1 MKAIVAGC
9 FSDEYGNAT
18 AGDLLSAEIVCDWL
32 EDIGCP
38 YDIAVYS
45 PFQGGINLYTVNP
58 QDYTIAIYVCGPF
71 GNRAGEADFTEKFSH
86 CLTMGIN
93 LTMLE
98 PVNEWNP
105 FDVLLE
111 RDSSERVRADITFL
125 SQQTLVPVVGVCL
138 VEPYGAPFENL
149 VYQTIKEFIAARPM
163 AVIEIDTRLDTNRT
177 GLRSSAEIESV
188 LARMDLVITT
198 RLHGTVLSLK
208 NGVPTISIDVA
219 GDNLKIQKQTEEIG
233 WPVIFVGNEITLEN
247 LNQAFDYC
255 LTSEARAKA
264 RECAN
269 RAKSMVL
276 QMRQE
281 FITAITQ
288 SVKSGYNSSSFI
300 SQDINL
306 LIKHNRCDRIGV
318 DLNINLGWQGNCQA
332 ENTSGNHGLLSKVRE
347 KIKWFLQ
354 KFINS

>member
-9 FSDEYGNAT
+9 FSDENGNAT
-18 AGDLLSAEIVCDWL
+18 AGDLLAAEMVCDWL
-32 EDIGCP
+32 DDLGCP
-38 YDIAVYS
+38 YDVAVYQ
-45 PFQGGINLYTVNP
+45 PFQGGVNLYSINP

-71 GNRAGEADFTEKFSH
+71 GNRTGEADFTQNFSH

-105 FDVLLE
+105 FDILLE
-111 RDSSERVRADITFL
+111 RDSSERVRADMTFL
-125 SQQTLVPVVGVCL
+125 SRPTLVPVVGVCL
-138 VEPYGAPFENL
+138 VESYGAPFEDL
-149 VYQTIKEFIAARPM
+149 VYQTIKEFIASRPM

-219 GDNLKIQKQTEEIG
+219 GDNLKIQKQTGEIG
-233 WPVIFVGNEITLEN
+233 WPVIFVGNEITLEK

-255 LTSEARAKA
+255 LTVEAKA
-264 RECAN
+264 KAKECAN

-276 QMRQE
+276 QMRQD
-281 FITAITQ
+281 FINAITQ
-288 SVKSGYNSSSFI
+288 SAKSGYVNASSI
-300 SQDINL
+300 SQDINFP
-306 LIKHNRCDRIGV
+306 IKHNKCDRIGV
-318 DLNINLGWQGNCQA
+318 NLNVNLGWKKSFA
-332 ENTSGNHGLLSKVRE
+332 EEFVEENNHWLG
-347 KIKWFLQ
+347 KIKV
-354 KFINS
+354 NSKQLLHRFFRR